1 MRTLHSILDVNNDGV
16 IAYDDFKLLAN
27 NFASLGNL
35 KPEAHSEFLDILKQ
49 TWEAQWG
56 EITPYNL
63 VNAEQYLT
71 EMHHTINDKELRA
84 KIHHFL
90 PYLFKVTD
98 EYYVLERASLSVTV
112 TGLFFVG
119 RWQGSFRVHCARW
132 IQIVFQLSRFDCR
145 RCSCFICNYRSK

>member
-16 IAYDDFKLLAN
+16 ISYDDFKLLAEK
-27 NFASLGNL
+27 FASLGHL
-35 KPEAHSEFLDILKQ
+35 QAEAHKEFLEVLQK

-84 KIHHFL
+84 KIHSFL
-90 PYLFKVTD
+90 PYLFKVKNN
-98 EYYVLERASLSVTV
+98 VTYSQQKKIDINYWW
-112 TGLFFVG
+112 FVIAG
-119 RWQGSFRVHCARW
+119 GW
-132 IQIVFQLSRFDCR
+132 
-145 RCSCFICNYRSK
+145 